1 MRYNGREG
9 GIVLFSYAQLFF
21 STLKLS
27 ACTFGGGYVIVP
39 LMRRRFV
46 DELEWLDE
54 QEMLDLTA
62 IAQTA
67 PGAVAVNASV
77 LVGHRLAGMRGA
89 LTAGLATVLPP
100 LVILSVVSVFYAA
113 VRDSAIVSLA
123 MGGMLAGVAAVILDA
138 VITLMRGLGKR
149 KRALPFILLAAAF
162 AMVRF
167 FSVSIVLALFVCAVV
182 GVADTALRLRSG
194 KGGKRK

>member
-1 MRYNGREG
+1 M
-9 GIVLFSYAQLFF
+9 FSYTQLFF

-46 DELEWLDE
+46 DELGWLGE

-62 IAQTA
+62 IAQTV

-77 LVGHRLAGMRGA
+77 LVGHRLGGMRGA

-100 LVILSVVSVFYAA
+100 LVILSVISYFYAA
-113 VRDSAIVSLA
+113 VRGSALVGLA
-123 MGGMLAGVAAVILDA
+123 MGGMLAGVAAVIADA
-138 VITLMRGLGKR
+138 VVSLVRGIGKQ
-149 KRALPFILLAAAF
+149 KRALPFLLLAAAF
-162 AMVRF
+162 AMVRLLG
-167 FSVSIVLALFVCAVV
+167 VGIVPTLLVCALV
-182 GVADTALRLRSG
+182 GVADSALRLRG
-194 KGGKRK
+194 AKGGAKK